1 MTMKTFC
8 FFSVLMSM
16 FAINANAQL
25 EVDEYGK
32 VAVAATHS
40 NFKPRLSVGD
50 TCFIGTITDYS
61 IGLASAP
68 ERKSNKK
75 NVAIEGFV
83 NSSQTFTSDTNV
95 GVLGAVRVNPN
106 HGRNFGVFGAI
117 DYDYMSGSIGGVGV
131 YGASHIYYLHYPGNI
146 QGMYAGYF
154 YGPTNISGRATIQEI
169 YTPADERLND
179 NLISVGTRKDGSSV
193 LDDLQKMNVFEFNL
207 KSREKAAESNAGEE
221 MTEEMKKSYE
231 SLKKEEAEMYSRRHF
246 GLSAKELEKVY
257 PDLVL
262 KGQDGYQ
269 YINYT
274 ELVPILVR
282 GIQELKTEVN
292 DLKTEVKELKA
303 KCAEVEKRN
312 IDRFEGEG
320 IQISLK

>member
-1 MTMKTFC
+1 MKRFYLLLI
-8 FFSVLMSM
+8 LMVM
-16 FAINANAQL
+16 FTISANAQL
-25 EVDEYGK
+25 EVDENGK
-32 VAVAATHS
+32 VAISTTNS

-50 TCFIGTITDYS
+50 TCYIGSISDYS

-68 ERKSNKK
+68 ERKSDKK

-83 NSSQTFTSDTNV
+83 NSSQTYTSDTNV
-95 GVLGAVRVNPN
+95 GVLGAVKLNPN

-117 DYDYMSGSIGGVGV
+117 DYHQTSGYVGGAGV
-131 YGASHIYYLHYPGNI
+131 FAASHIYYLHYPGNV

-154 YGPTNISGRATIQEI
+154 YGSTNISGRATIQEI

-179 NLISVGTRKDGSSV
+179 NLEYVGTRKDGSSV
-193 LDDLQKMNVFEFNL
+193 LDDLQKMNILMFNM
-207 KSREKAAESNAGEE
+207 KSREKTNEPKAGEE

-231 SLKKEEAEMYSRRHF
+231 QLKKEEKEMYSRRHF

-292 DLKTEVKELKA
+292 DLKAEVKELKA
-303 KCAEVEKRN
+303 KCAGVEKTD
-312 IDRFEGEG
+312 IDELESEG